1 MSSIAET
8 AGTAGTAPML
18 SLSTLSVA
26 WRWLQPRAP
35 VRAVL
40 LLILVTTVIRVGLG
54 VLMDFGNGESYAL
67 ASARAPHLG
76 YVDQPPL
83 SLWLGWATLALTG
96 SEDPAVIRLPFIA
109 LFAGSTWV
117 LFALTRRLYSAA
129 AGFQA
134 AVLLNISAV
143 FTVGVGGWFQPDG
156 PMMLFWLLTAWA
168 LTRVLL
174 AEPGTMGRGRALG
187 WWLLVGVLLGLT
199 ALSKS
204 HAVFLVAGAGLFV
217 LTRREQRHWITHPG
231 PYIAM
236 GVAVA
241 LVSPVVVWAVQN
253 DWVSFVFQGARPV
266 EGAGVHPGGLFRSLI
281 GQMAWILP
289 WVWLPMMWVFLH
301 ALIVGPRV
309 VADWFLVCFALV
321 PVAFFTV
328 VADGAPLG
336 FPFHWQAP
344 GYLMLFPLLGRMA
357 ADGLERRSRLTRL
370 WLSGSI
376 TATALVIVVLGSHI
390 ATNWIAHVVPL
401 EDDPT
406 LEALDWG
413 ALRDGLRAEGL
424 LDRPRTFAAAVTWV
438 EGGKVDN
445 AVRGAMPVVVLSDDP
460 RNLAFTLDLTKV
472 EGWDVL
478 LMGTAQH
485 LKDPAARFSQT
496 IRGGVDLIGRY
507 DLMRGGDV
515 VIKDIG
521 VFLGRDFSVRHHIDF
536 DGGDAESY
544 FGDGWGGYAG
554 GRGMRAIVG
563 DSASMRI
570 DIEPRVRY
578 GQLGVRARSSS
589 GQQTLMVAWQGTPV
603 GRLVLPTDGSLVEL
617 SVPVLGV
624 RDVARRQAQLTFTP
638 ERPGVDIDEVTL
650 VPAILGVPSW
660 GGALTQPAPPPQQ
673 SESRSSAAGSS
684 DR

>member
-1 MSSIAET
+1 MSPT
-8 AGTAGTAPML
+8 VPKLML
-18 SLSTLSVA
+18 TMSTLSVA
-26 WRWLQPRAP
+26 WRWLQPRDPA
-35 VRAVL
+35 RATLV
-40 LLILVTTVIRVGLG
+40 LILVTAVIRVGLG
-54 VLMDFGNGESYAL
+54 VLMDFGTGESYAL

-76 YVDQPPL
+76 YIDQAPL
-83 SLWLGWATLALTG
+83 SLWLGWAMLALTG

-129 AGFQA
+129 AGFYA

-156 PMMLFWLLTAWA
+156 PLTLFWLLTAWA
-168 LTRVLL
+168 LMRVLL

-187 WWLLVGVLLGLT
+187 WWLLIGVLLGLT
-199 ALSKS
+199 ALSKY

-236 GVAVA
+236 GVAAA

-253 DWVSFVFQGARPV
+253 DWVSFAFQGARPV
-266 EGAGVHPGGLFRSLI
+266 EGAGVHSGGLYCRLI

-289 WVWLPMMWVFLH
+289 WVWLPMMWVFLR
-301 ALIVGPRV
+301 ALIAGPRV
-309 VADWFLVCFALV
+309 ASDWFLVCLAVSPL
-321 PVAFFTV
+321 AFFTL
-328 VADGAPLG
+328 VAEWAPLG

-357 ADGLERRSRLTRL
+357 ATGLEQRPRLTRS
-370 WLSGSI
+370 WLSGSAAVTVLMI
-376 TATALVIVVLGSHI
+376 AVLGSHS
-390 ATNWIAHVVPL
+390 ATNWIARVVTL
-401 EDDPT
+401 EEDPT

-413 ALRDGLRAEGL
+413 ALRDDLRAEGL
-424 LDRPRTFAAAVTWV
+424 LDRPRTFAAAVTWA
-438 EGGKVDN
+438 EGGKVDG
-445 AVRGAMPVVVLSDDP
+445 AVGGAMPVMVLSDDP
-460 RNLAFTLDLTKV
+460 RTLAFTLDLTKV

-478 LMGTAQH
+478 LIGTADH
-485 LKDPAARFSQT
+485 LKDPAARFGQT

-515 VIKDIG
+515 AIKDIG
-521 VFLGRDFSVRHHIDF
+521 VFLGRGFSVRRHIDF

-554 GRGMRAIVG
+554 GRGVRAIVG
-563 DSASMRI
+563 DRASVHI

-589 GQQTLMVAWQGTPV
+589 GQQTLAVAWQGTPV
-603 GRLVLPTDGSLVEL
+603 GRLVLPTDGSLVSL
-617 SVPVLGV
+617 SVPVSDA
-624 RDVARRQAQLTFTP
+624 RNVARRQALLTFTP
-638 ERPGVDIDEVTL
+638 QRPGVEIDEVTL
-650 VPAILGVPSW
+650 VPATSGTVLGVPSW
-660 GGALTQPAPPPQQ
+660 GAP
-673 SESRSSAAGSS
+673 
-684 DR
+684 